1 MVSGSDCP
9 CPRRWDNS
17 LYLVI
22 VYHVSLE
29 ELIRPGVLP
38 GLGALLGL
46 GAPSDWEFSNSWGR
60 SDADVRV
67 IKTGGTLRDLGLGAP
82 PGLELRPAWSS
93 SWLESFAR
101 PGGSARPRS
110 FSNPKE
116 GSMQMSESSRRTA
129 PSGVAGAVSICC
141 HIRCSHFRAQSTSWP
156 YQLGAKGVVI
166 LQISCR
172 PSIPVH
178 MVRSFLLS
186 RTVVG

>member
-1 MVSGSDCP
+1 MVECPSNVVFIFDRCNGIGWGGYILLFQNFCCQDFFVMVSGSDCP

-116 GSMQMSESSRRTA
+116 GSM
-129 PSGVAGAVSICC
+129 
-141 HIRCSHFRAQSTSWP
+141 
-156 YQLGAKGVVI
+156 
-166 LQISCR
+166 
-172 PSIPVH
+172 
-178 MVRSFLLS
+178 
-186 RTVVG
+186 